1 MHKLNVIVFGSKNLN
16 TSLEELKDY
25 FNFKLT
31 TSNDNFSPD
40 LIKKF
45 DIILFDQDYIKK
57 IPSEKQL
64 MNIDKI
70 KILIISNNQKQNKI
84 FKEILPLPTTID
96 EINNIVEKSVV
107 KKNFNKNSAINVK
120 SYILDKNEKK
130 LIKSNIFILLTEK
143 EIHLIDLF
151 LINRKPLSKAIILK
165 EVWKYSSSADTH
177 TVETHIYRLRKKIKS
192 VFNDENFILNKDN
205 GYSL

>member
-1 MHKLNVIVFGSKNLN
+1 MHKLNVIVFGSENLN
-16 TSLEELKDY
+16 TSLDELKDY

-31 TSNDNFSPD
+31 TSNDIFSPD

-45 DIILFDQDYIKK
+45 DIILFDQEYIKK
-57 IPSEKQL
+57 IPNEDQIL
-64 MNIDKI
+64 NIDKI
-70 KILIISNNQKQNKI
+70 KILVVSNNQKKNKL
-84 FKEILPLPTTID
+84 FKEILLLPTTID
-96 EINNIVEKSVV
+96 EINNLIENSVI
-107 KKNFNKNSAINVK
+107 KKNFNKNSSINVK

-130 LIKSNIFILLTEK
+130 LIKSDIFILLTEK

-192 VFNDENFILNKDN
+192 AFNDENFILNKDH